1 MVYRWIKLY
10 PSSERSM
17 ESISML
23 RYGKLLWWCTKYKNV
38 HKLSKDTVL
47 ITKFFTI
54 FCWIQKTS
62 FIIAFFSNSD
72 HFATLTLILDSGFNE
87 TKFERVDRVG
97 NCDRVIME
105 YTINNY
111 VIYRPMYKLY
121 TPPSEFWIPLHG
133 NKELA
138 DVFRLI
144 LLSEHITVR
153 EGGQKKFASISTKHP
168 ISRIR
173 VGFN

>member
-23 RYGKLLWWCTKYKNV
+23 RYGKLLWCTKYKNV
-38 HKLSKDTVL
+38 HKLSKRHGFNHQVF
-47 ITKFFTI
+47 ITFFVE
-54 FCWIQKTS
+54 FKKLHS
-62 FIIAFFSNSD
+62 SLLFFSNSD

-153 EGGQKKFASISTKHP
+153 EGG
-168 ISRIR
+168 
-173 VGFN
+173 